1 MKMVPMQRVDIP
13 AYTAEANSGSAP
25 RSFINTQE
33 NQTFLSA
40 YQSADFALACQKE
53 SAQPMSMEAYK
64 LSIYEKISRMPFNPC
79 RNRGDIFM
87 DISEEAFAAMKN
99 DPSYE
104 KWVLDTIQKEFS
116 AAVPFGSNTVTVLS
130 FGAKKEDFKGE
141 SWSMPSKRE
150 LERMRKER
158 WERKEA
164 IKKKRKKLLEKQR
177 LEEKWKKEAALAAF
191 YQLKRLDHIQQTQEE
206 NKALRLHQ
214 DYTRQ
219 NRDASLLA
227 AARRK
232 AGNYEASFLYTGIG
246 MIH

>member
-1 MKMVPMQRVDIP
+1 MKTVPMQQFSTL
-13 AYTAEANSGSAP
+13 AFAAEANSGSETG
-25 RSFINTQE
+25 SFINTQE

-40 YQSADFALACQKE
+40 YQSADSVSACQE
-53 SAQPMSMEAYK
+53 DSAQPMSMEAYK
-64 LSIYEKISRMPFNPC
+64 LSIYEKISRMPFNPY

-87 DISEEAFAAMKN
+87 DISEEAFEAMRQ
-99 DPSYE
+99 DPYYE

-116 AAVPFGSNTVTVLS
+116 AAVPFGSNTITVLS

-150 LERMRKER
+150 LERMRKES

-164 IKKKRKKLLEKQR
+164 IKKKRKKLLDKKR

-191 YQLKRLDHIQQTQEE
+191 YQLKRLDHIQQIQEE
-206 NKALRLHQ
+206 NKALRFHE

-232 AGNYEASFLYTGIG
+232 TGNYEASFVYTGIG
-246 MIH
+246 MNH